1 MKDLIH
7 IFYKKSFIF
16 FEYHIFKFA
25 IIRKNERIV
34 VVKKLIIIIESIL
47 LCLSFSITVFAKT
60 ETVDISSN
68 KVNLINL
75 ANQLHEKYSYDENT
89 YYFSFNG
96 NTFEIEKNNSLF
108 KVNNKLTPISTEVK
122 NKITVP
128 VYKTFQISD
137 NTVEMSKERFVN
149 LTKYDVK
156 DNKIE
161 VTLDD
166 DYVKPEV
173 KTIDNLDFDYIKN
186 HLTDFGYVLEDGMYK
201 YYINNEVYQEIT
213 VGTNSLSINTKI
225 GEKYEENKTIQN
237 LLIEEIF
244 RAFDSTN
251 YRDIYNSYLN
261 EENEK
266 ETDLIKV
273 DMLFTETYSQITI
286 QVK

>member
-1 MKDLIH
+1 MKYIIH
-7 IFYKKSFIF
+7 IFYKKSVIF
-16 FEYHIFKFA
+16 FEYYIFEFA

-75 ANQLHEKYSYDENT
+75 ADQLHEKYSYDENT

-173 KTIDNLDFDYIKN
+173 KTIDHLDFDYIKN

>member
-1 MKDLIH
+1 M
-7 IFYKKSFIF
+7 
-16 FEYHIFKFA
+16 
-25 IIRKNERIV
+25 
-34 VVKKLIIIIESIL
+34 KKLIIIIESIL

-68 KVNLINL
+68 KVNLISL
-75 ANQLHEKYSYDENT
+75 ADQLHEKYSYDENT

-137 NTVEMSKERFVN
+137 NTVEMSKECFVN

>member
-1 MKDLIH
+1 M
-7 IFYKKSFIF
+7 
-16 FEYHIFKFA
+16 
-25 IIRKNERIV
+25 
-34 VVKKLIIIIESIL
+34 KKLIIIIESIL

-68 KVNLINL
+68 KVNLISL
-75 ANQLHEKYSYDENT
+75 ADQLHEKYSYDENT

-128 VYKTFQISD
+128 IYKTFQISD